1 MAEYTKAQLTEMIIG
16 KLQRNFG
23 RTVEDVAMLFSAIC
37 GRDFWT
43 EGRTAEKLGLSGKT
57 AAEIQEMVR

>member
-1 MAEYTKAQLTEMIIG
+1 MAFASSLDQIG
-16 KLQRNFG
+16 PFG